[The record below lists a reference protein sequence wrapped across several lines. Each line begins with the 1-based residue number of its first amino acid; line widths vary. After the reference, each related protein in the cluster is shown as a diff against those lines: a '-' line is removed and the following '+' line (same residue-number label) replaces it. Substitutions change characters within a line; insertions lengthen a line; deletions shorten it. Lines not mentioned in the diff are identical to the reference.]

1 MNKFGKRLVVA
12 LMAASMLATP
22 VYAAPNTDEI
32 QAEKEQKEKEVQS
45 VQAQLQTMVSK
56 IFETEEKLI
65 TKGEEIQ
72 KAKEDLAEAEKKQEQ
87 QYESMKVRIKYMYEQ
102 GDTKALEDLFTSNS
116 IADFLN
122 QADYIETV
130 HNYDREKLEEYVETK
145 EQIASLKE
153 SLEKDLEKLEK
164 MQASFESQKEALSE
178 TLTQKQAEVANLD
191 QELQAAIAQAAAEE
205 EARRKAAEEA
215 QRKAAEEAASKES
228 ASNSNTTSGQGSTS
242 GNQTSGN
249 TASGNT
255 TNRPSGGGTSNTNK
269 NDTAEKPST
278 SKPSASK
285 PSTGSGSNT
294 STSTG
299 NTSAA
304 SRIVSAARSCL
315 GTPYVWAGDTP
326 GVGLDCSGLVKYC
339 HSVAGISVAR
349 TSSALGAG
357 GRAVSSPQPGDVV
370 CYPGH
375 VGIYIG
381 GGQMIHAPQPGD
393 VVKISSVYSCGT
405 PWYRRYW

>member
-56 IFETEEKLI
+56 ISETEEKLI

-215 QRKAAEEAASKES
+215 RRKAAEEAACARGKLRRILIRHPVREVRPAIRRVGIRLPVILRGIGRQAVEHRIRIRTILLRS
-228 ASNSNTTSGQGSTS
+228 
-242 GNQTSGN
+242 
-249 TASGNT
+249 
-255 TNRPSGGGTSNTNK
+255 PSG
-269 NDTAEKPST
+269 T
-278 SKPSASK
+278 SKAQ
-285 PSTGSGSNT
+285 
-294 STSTG
+294 
-299 NTSAA
+299 AH
-304 SRIVSAARSCL
+304 I
-315 GTPYVWAGDTP
+315 
-326 GVGLDCSGLVKYC
+326 
-339 HSVAGISVAR
+339 
-349 TSSALGAG
+349 
-357 GRAVSSPQPGDVV
+357 
-370 CYPGH
+370 
-375 VGIYIG
+375 
-381 GGQMIHAPQPGD
+381 
-393 VVKISSVYSCGT
+393 
-405 PWYRRYW
+405 

>member
-56 IFETEEKLI
+56 ISETEEKLI

-191 QELQAAIAQAAAEE
+191 QELQAAIAPV
-205 EARRKAAEEA
+205 
-215 QRKAAEEAASKES
+215 SY
-228 ASNSNTTSGQGSTS
+228 THLTLP
-242 GNQTSGN
+242 
-249 TASGNT
+249 
-255 TNRPSGGGTSNTNK
+255 TNR
-269 NDTAEKPST
+269 E
-278 SKPSASK
+278 
-285 PSTGSGSNT
+285 
-294 STSTG
+294 
-299 NTSAA
+299 
-304 SRIVSAARSCL
+304 V
-315 GTPYVWAGDTP
+315 
-326 GVGLDCSGLVKYC
+326 
-339 HSVAGISVAR
+339 
-349 TSSALGAG
+349 
-357 GRAVSSPQPGDVV
+357 
-370 CYPGH
+370 
-375 VGIYIG
+375 
-381 GGQMIHAPQPGD
+381 
-393 VVKISSVYSCGT
+393 
-405 PWYRRYW
+405 

>member
-56 IFETEEKLI
+56 ISETEEKLI

-228 ASNSNTTSGQGSTS
+228 ASNSNTTSGQAIRRVGIRLPVILPIGRQAVEHRIRIRTILLRS
-242 GNQTSGN
+242 QVH
-249 TASGNT
+249 
-255 TNRPSGGGTSNTNK
+255 PSQVHL
-269 NDTAEKPST
+269 
-278 SKPSASK
+278 
-285 PSTGSGSNT
+285 
-294 STSTG
+294 
-299 NTSAA
+299 
-304 SRIVSAARSCL
+304 SRVQVPVRILPQVQEIPVRR
-315 GTPYVWAGDTP
+315 AG
-326 GVGLDCSGLVKYC
+326 
-339 HSVAGISVAR
+339 
-349 TSSALGAG
+349 SSA
-357 GRAVSSPQPGDVV
+357 RQEAVLVHRM
-370 CYPGH
+370 Y
-375 VGIYIG
+375 
-381 GGQMIHAPQPGD
+381 GQETHQ
-393 VVKISSVYSCGT
+393 V
-405 PWYRRYW
+405 

>member
-56 IFETEEKLI
+56 ISETEEKLI

-164 MQASFESQKEALSE
+164 K
-178 TLTQKQAEVANLD
+178 V
-191 QELQAAIAQAAAEE
+191 
-205 EARRKAAEEA
+205 RRK
-215 QRKAAEEAASKES
+215 R
-228 ASNSNTTSGQGSTS
+228 
-242 GNQTSGN
+242 
-249 TASGNT
+249 
-255 TNRPSGGGTSNTNK
+255 
-269 NDTAEKPST
+269 
-278 SKPSASK
+278 
-285 PSTGSGSNT
+285 
-294 STSTG
+294 
-299 NTSAA
+299 
-304 SRIVSAARSCL
+304 
-315 GTPYVWAGDTP
+315 
-326 GVGLDCSGLVKYC
+326 
-339 HSVAGISVAR
+339 
-349 TSSALGAG
+349 
-357 GRAVSSPQPGDVV
+357 
-370 CYPGH
+370 
-375 VGIYIG
+375 
-381 GGQMIHAPQPGD
+381 
-393 VVKISSVYSCGT
+393 
-405 PWYRRYW
+405 